1 MILAEFSKSDIANEI
16 VRQQVRRRLA
26 LMGGMNN
33 NQREVVF
40 VNVDNTPS
48 LSNFTSNNDALPPST
63 STSASSAPTNPK
75 PKRKQISSTASA
87 VQQRRVNDLATK
99 KHKSDAHK
107 AATRLFDAEKKKP
120 NGMSIRQVHNV
131 ITLK

>member
-1 MILAEFSKSDIANEI
+1 MILAGFSKSDSADEI

-63 STSASSAPTNPK
+63 LTSASSAPTNPK

-87 VQQRRVNDLATK
+87 VQQQRVNDLATK